1 MKLFETTALFINLL
15 SHTFLDKNFK
25 AFMIMTIIL
34 MLCFSNLLYILNTER
49 GVEFRFIED
58 ESMINDSIYQ
68 SELTDSFVN
77 AIVYSFKL
85 GLGDFST
92 VGFRGNNE
100 NLTWIVFVLAT
111 FLLQITF
118 LNLIIAI
125 MSNTF
130 DHILFWLLRFSNRI
144 LSFIIASF
152 IAIYW
157 LTGLFFT
164 FIYPDYEKYRNC

>member
-1 MKLFETTALFINLL
+1 
-15 SHTFLDKNFK
+15 
-25 AFMIMTIIL
+25 

-49 GVEFRFIED
+49 GEEFRFTQD

-68 SELTDSFVN
+68 SELTDSFIN

-92 VGFRGNNE
+92 MSFKGNNQ

-130 DHILFWLLRFSNRI
+130 DHVMEKKSQTSMKERISILADFRFILRA
-144 LSFIIASF
+144 LK
-152 IAIYW
+152 
-157 LTGLFFT
+157 L
-164 FIYPDYEKYRNC
+164 EQ

>member
-1 MKLFETTALFINLL
+1 MKLFETTAFFINLL

-25 AFMIMTIIL
+25 AFMIMTLIL

-49 GVEFRFIED
+49 GEEFRFTQD

-68 SELTDSFVN
+68 SELTDSFIN

-92 VGFRGNNE
+92 MSFKGNNQ

-130 DHILFWLLRFSNRI
+130 DHVMEKKSQTSMKERISILADFRFILRA
-144 LSFIIASF
+144 LK
-152 IAIYW
+152 
-157 LTGLFFT
+157 L
-164 FIYPDYEKYRNC
+164 EQ